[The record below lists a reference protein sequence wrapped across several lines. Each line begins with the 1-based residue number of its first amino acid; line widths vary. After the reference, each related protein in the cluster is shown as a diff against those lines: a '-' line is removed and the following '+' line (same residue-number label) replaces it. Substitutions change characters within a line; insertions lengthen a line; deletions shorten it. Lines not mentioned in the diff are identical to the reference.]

1 MVLVLPSDHD
11 LSRVLVHKASKESEE
26 SDFRKTQTCSGR
38 ERASMPRRGRGR
50 GRGRGGR
57 PAGVRKAG
65 ATGSQTTVK
74 AWFDA
79 AANQPTLRS
88 AGLAPGGGNEPPLA
102 RKNTRGGLK
111 IAHAADEA
119 DAAAPMKS
127 FHSPR

>member
-1 MVLVLPSDHD
+1 
-11 LSRVLVHKASKESEE
+11 
-26 SDFRKTQTCSGR
+26 
-38 ERASMPRRGRGR
+38 
-50 GRGRGGR
+50 
-57 PAGVRKAG
+57 VRKAG

-88 AGLAPGGGNEPPLA
+88 AGLAPGGNGPPPNPA
-102 RKNTRGGLK
+102 RKVTRGGLK